1 MKILTCNSKKLMT
14 MKTFITS
21 FISLSLLSS
30 NPVYAS
36 DADTPVA
43 IDSRIKTF
51 VYSENEIFPVV
62 LHYGYQTAIE
72 FGKDETIQT
81 YSVGNQFVWQFSAV
95 GRTLFIRP
103 LEDNIVTNMTVLT
116 NKRRYYFELYSKLV
130 SNVNDEEMSYVVRFF
145 YPDNSKDNIKTTP
158 KLMVEDKTT
167 DEFETIKPYNFNYN
181 ISGVTNSEISVVFDN
196 ELNTFFKFETSDI
209 NKVTNISCDGK
220 KIPTRILGN
229 YLVINKVCEKSQI
242 SFNEK
247 RANINKIK

>member
-1 MKILTCNSKKLMT
+1 MI
-14 MKTFITS
+14 MKTFIPSLVS
-21 FISLSLLSS
+21 FSLLISSLSF
-30 NPVYAS
+30 AS
-36 DADTPVA
+36 DADTPIA

-130 SNVNDEEMSYVVRFF
+130 SNISDEEMSYVVRFF
-145 YPDNSKDNIKTTP
+145 YPDGSNDNIKTSP
-158 KLMVEDKTT
+158 KKIMVEDKTNE
-167 DEFETIKPYNFNYN
+167 DVETIKPYNFNYK
-181 ISGVTNSEISVVFDN
+181 ISGVKPSEISIVFDN
-196 ELNTFFKFETSDI
+196 GINTFLKFEKSNI
-209 NKVTNISCDGK
+209 NSVNTAICDSK
-220 KIPTRILGN
+220 KTTTRILGN
-229 YLVINKVCEKSQI
+229 YLVVNKICENVQI
-242 SFNEK
+242 EFDGK